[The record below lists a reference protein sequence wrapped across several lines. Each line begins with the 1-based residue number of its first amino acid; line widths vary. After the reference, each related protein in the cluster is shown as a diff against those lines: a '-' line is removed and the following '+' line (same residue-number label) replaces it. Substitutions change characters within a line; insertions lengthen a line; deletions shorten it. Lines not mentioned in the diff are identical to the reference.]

1 MANGERDR
9 NCARNWHAPC
19 EVVSWKWT
27 DLALNVG
34 WLIAKDY
41 EEFCIASGST
51 WARAAPPVCP
61 GARQLWLDQYCRPR
75 CPNHSAGPR
84 RVEQLRAQL
93 QVLHDEWRDKALSF
107 KEETRTRLEELK
119 GELSP
124 KYREILDEARQHAL
138 DAAAARKP
146 RRGGE

>member
-84 RVEQLRAQL
+84 RVEQLRCQRAGGAP
-93 QVLHDEWRDKALSF
+93 VTVGTPGISGRAE
-107 KEETRTRLEELK
+107 
-119 GELSP
+119 
-124 KYREILDEARQHAL
+124 
-138 DAAAARKP
+138 AAAAQF
-146 RRGGE
+146 